1 MPSGFA
7 NAQVSAPPDPS
18 NIAQWITTQTETV
31 LQSAVAQPIAELT
44 SALVPVI
51 SLGLTLQFMAY
62 AFAIMHGQGSMT
74 VTEFFKKATGVAII
88 TMVATA
94 GGLYQTEIAQTLL
107 GLPDALTSVVIGET
121 TVAAQVDKLQQETS
135 VATQSMGNAGESGW
149 FDFVPDARQII
160 ITLLTFAVTINSA
173 IVGGII
179 AVITVVVKV
188 GMALIVASGPLFIAF
203 LLFEPT
209 RKMFDSWVAQALNFV
224 FLALLAGLIFAVLLQ
239 LNLQFVRAMAQ
250 WLDGGDVNL
259 MALFAGQ
266 LLVAIASLVI
276 MTMLPGMA
284 AALSSGFGAQFGIGA
299 ASRGAYTAVR
309 LRNLLKP
316 RLPASGSTRPPG
328 TP

>member
-1 MPSGFA
+1 MPAGFA
-7 NAQVSAPPDPS
+7 STQVAAPQDPES
-18 NIAQWITTQTETV
+18 IAQWITAQTEAV

-44 SALVPVI
+44 SALMPVI
-51 SLGLTLQFMAY
+51 TLGLTLQFMAY
-62 AFAIMHGQGSMT
+62 AFAIMHGQGDMT
-74 VTEFFKKATGVAII
+74 VTEFFKKAVGVVII
-88 TMVATA
+88 AMIATA
-94 GGLYQTEIAQTLL
+94 GGLYQTEIAQTML
-107 GLPDALTSVVIGET
+107 GLPDALTSVVIGDT

-135 VATQSMGNAGESGW
+135 VATQNMGNAGDSGW

-160 ITLLTFAVTINSA
+160 ITLLTFAVTVSSA
-173 IVGGII
+173 LVGGII
-179 AVITVVVKV
+179 AVITIVVKV
-188 GMALIVASGPLFIAF
+188 GMALIVASGPVFIAF

-266 LLVAIASLVI
+266 LLVAIASIVI

-284 AALSSGFGAQFGIGA
+284 AGLSSGFGAQFGIGA
-299 ASRGAYTAVR
+299 AGRGAYTALR
-309 LRNLLKP
+309 LRSLIKP
-316 RLPASGSTRPPG
+316 RLPGAGPKPPG

>member
-1 MPSGFA
+1 MPAGFA
-7 NAQVSAPPDPS
+7 STQVAAPQDPES
-18 NIAQWITTQTETV
+18 IAQWITAQTEAV

-44 SALVPVI
+44 STLMPVI
-51 SLGLTLQFMAY
+51 TLGLTLQFMAY
-62 AFAIMHGQGSMT
+62 AFAIMHGQGNMT
-74 VTEFFKKATGVAII
+74 VTEFFKKAVGVAII
-88 TMVATA
+88 AMIATA
-94 GGLYQTEIAQTLL
+94 GGLYQTDIAQTML
-107 GLPDALTSVVIGET
+107 GLPDALTSVVIGDT

-135 VATQSMGNAGESGW
+135 VATQAMGNAGDSGW

-160 ITLLTFAVTINSA
+160 ITLLTFAVTVSSA
-173 IVGGII
+173 LVGGII
-179 AVITVVVKV
+179 AVITIVVKV
-188 GMALIVASGPLFIAF
+188 GIALIVASGPVFIAF

-266 LLVAIASLVI
+266 LLVAIASIVI

-284 AALSSGFGAQFGIGA
+284 AGLSSGFGAQFGIGA
-299 ASRGAYTAVR
+299 AGRGAYTALR
-309 LRNLLKP
+309 LRSLIKP
-316 RLPASGSTRPPG
+316 RLPGAGPKPPG

>member
-1 MPSGFA
+1 MPAGFA
-7 NAQVSAPPDPS
+7 STQVAAPQDPES
-18 NIAQWITTQTETV
+18 IAQWITAQTEAV

-44 SALVPVI
+44 SALMPVI
-51 SLGLTLQFMAY
+51 TLGLTLQFMAY
-62 AFAIMHGQGSMT
+62 AFAIMHGQGNMT
-74 VTEFFKKATGVAII
+74 VTEFFKKAVGVAII
-88 TMVATA
+88 AMIATA
-94 GGLYQTEIAQTLL
+94 GGLYQTDIAQTML
-107 GLPDALTSVVIGET
+107 GLPDALTSVVIGDT

-135 VATQSMGNAGESGW
+135 VATQNMGNAGDSGW

-160 ITLLTFAVTINSA
+160 ITLLTFAVTVSSA
-173 IVGGII
+173 LVGGII
-179 AVITVVVKV
+179 AVITIVVKV
-188 GMALIVASGPLFIAF
+188 GMALIVASGPVFIAF

-266 LLVAIASLVI
+266 LLVAIASIVI

-284 AALSSGFGAQFGIGA
+284 AGLSSGFGAQFGIGA
-299 ASRGAYTAVR
+299 AGRGAYTALR
-309 LRNLLKP
+309 LRSLIKP
-316 RLPASGSTRPPG
+316 RLPGAGPKPPG